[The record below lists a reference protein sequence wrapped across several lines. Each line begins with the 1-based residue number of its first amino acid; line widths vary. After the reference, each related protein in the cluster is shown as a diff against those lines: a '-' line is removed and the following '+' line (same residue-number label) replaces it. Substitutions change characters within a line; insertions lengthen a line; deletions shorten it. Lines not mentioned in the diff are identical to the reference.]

1 MADLRHLR
9 VAVLCTDGVEQVE
22 LTSPLQALREAGA
35 TAEVIAPRAGE
46 IQGFDHHDKAGRLR
60 VDRALDE
67 ARPDLYDALVL
78 PGGALN
84 ADALRVEPAARTFI
98 REMVAHG
105 KPVAAIC
112 HAPWALISAGVARDR
127 RLTSWPTLEDDLRN
141 AGAHWVDEE
150 VVVDGLL
157 VTSRKPS
164 DLPAFNRE
172 MIALFSRSAQPA
184 T

>member
-22 LTSPLQALREAGA
+22 LTEPVRALREAGA
-35 TAEVIAPRAGE
+35 AVDVVAPHGGE
-46 IQGFDHHDKAGRLR
+46 IQGFDHHDKAERLH
-60 VDRALDE
+60 VDRSLDDVG
-67 ARPDLYDALVL
+67 PHLYDALVL

-84 ADALRVEPAARTFI
+84 ADALRVEPAARAFI
-98 REMVAHG
+98 REMVSAG

-127 RLTSWPTLEDDLRN
+127 RLTSYPTLEDDLRN
-141 AGAHWVDEE
+141 AGAHWLDEE

-172 MIALFSRSAQPA
+172 TIALFARTAQPA